1 MRLLLV
7 GDSHD
12 LFARVILLLD
22 EIAPNRFTLDWASS
36 CSFAL
41 SLLQRS
47 QFAVCLASF
56 RIGHLS
62 GADLIREMRA
72 MDCHTPVVLLSS
84 MEEQAEQPAAHA
96 YDHLDCNR
104 LSASMLHQA
113 IRDAAARRSAS
124 PTTVRLPQLS
134 ATGYLTPITA

>member
-7 GDSHD
+7 GDSHE

-22 EIAPNRFTLDWASS
+22 EIAPNRYALDWASS

-41 SLLQRS
+41 SLLQRA

-56 RIGHLS
+56 RIGNQY
-62 GADLIREMRA
+62 GADLIRRMRA
-72 MDCHTPVVLLSS
+72 MDCHTPVVLLGSR
-84 MEEQAEQPAAHA
+84 EEQVEQPAAHA

-104 LSASMLHQA
+104 LSASMLNQA
-113 IRDAAARRSAS
+113 IRDAAARRPGS
-124 PTTVRLPQLS
+124 PATVRSPNLP
-134 ATGYLTPITA
+134 ATAYLTLPTA